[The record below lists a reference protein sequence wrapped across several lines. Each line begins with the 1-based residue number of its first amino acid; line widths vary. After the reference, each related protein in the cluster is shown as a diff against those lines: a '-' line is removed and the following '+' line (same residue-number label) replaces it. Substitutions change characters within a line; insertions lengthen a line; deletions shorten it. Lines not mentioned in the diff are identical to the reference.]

1 MDAYLCIVSK
11 REVRKYTDQNI
22 PDDVLTRILQA
33 GRATGNSQNRQRWEL
48 VVVRG
53 AALDQLADTVSAPD
67 NVRGCNAA
75 IAIVIGRQPVLDA
88 GRAAQNMMLAAW
100 SLGIGTCPN
109 SAKDKDA
116 CRQVLGVDAEH
127 DIPVILSLG
136 YPDQPVPHDD
146 DPDAILKRINRK
158 PLEEL
163 VRYIG

>member
-11 REVRKYTDQNI
+11 REVRKYTDQ
-22 PDDVLTRILQA
+22 DLSDEVLTRILQA

-53 AALDQLADTVSAPD
+53 DALNQLADTVSAPD
-67 NVRGCNAA
+67 NVRGSKAA
-75 IAIVIGRQPVLDA
+75 IAIVLGRQPVLDA

-100 SLGIGTCPN
+100 SLGVGTCPN

-116 CRQVLGVDAEH
+116 CRRVLGVDAEQ

-136 YPDQPVPHDD
+136 YPNQPVPRDD
-146 DPDAILKRINRK
+146 DPDAILQRINRK